1 MPKSYHKLSV
11 FIEHFI
17 ILDIDSFS
25 AISLDFSEQLIDELF
40 QSYFSLL
47 GNGLICNTW
56 PWFVKILKKLFKHK
70 HINNFLLMFLW
81 IIFQLKRIIMTF
93 MDWVFS
99 LFLLL
104 SISLHINQVEW
115 NLGLLVISSIFKY
128 LHVLNKIFKRN
139 LWKY

>member
-17 ILDIDSFS
+17 ILDINSFS
-25 AISLDFSEQLIDELF
+25 AISLYFSEQLINELF
-40 QSYFSLL
+40 QSYFSFLW
-47 GNGLICNTW
+47 NGLICNTW

-70 HINNFLLMFLW
+70 HINNFFLMFLW
-81 IIFQLKRIIMTF
+81 IIIQLKRIIMTF
-93 MDWVFS
+93 IHWVFS

-115 NLGLLVISSIFKY
+115 NLSLLVISSIFKY
-128 LHVLNKIFKRN
+128 LHVLNKILKRN